1 MTGRLAAKSFCV
13 LPNSSLVLCSTR
25 LVDSHHFLSYSELKV
40 EATKTSMKVASR
52 TKLNVLF
59 SIAARLAGFS
69 EKIRLK
75 LSFKG
80 ESTAVCCVTRFF
92 YVFCLLHSCK
102 LLIIEVLVLKID

>member
-1 MTGRLAAKSFCV
+1 MIGRLAAKSFCV

-40 EATKTSMKVASR
+40 EATRTSMKVASR

-80 ESTAVCCVTRFF
+80 ESTAICCVTRF
-92 YVFCLLHSCK
+92 LLCI
-102 LLIIEVLVLKID
+102 LLASQLQVIDY